1 MSHENETSAST
12 TLDTLISGE
21 RATVT
26 SVSCSNRELR
36 HKLLSMG
43 IVEGTQVSVTGVAP
57 FGCPISVQ
65 LFGST
70 LALRRSEAQQI
81 EVSF

>member
-1 MSHENETSAST
+1 MLKEIETAAPT

-21 RATVT
+21 SATVRNI
-26 SVSCSNRELR
+26 SCTNRELR

-57 FGCPISVQ
+57 FGCPISIR
-65 LFGST
+65 LFGCN
-70 LALRRSEAQQI
+70 LALRRSEAKHI